1 MKNEKMLLSKLL
13 LDDDDDDDDSFA
25 TICQESLHYLPL
37 STTLQLLKRLHSHP
51 LSVSWCS

>member
-51 LSVSWCS
+51 LSVS